1 MSSGLT
7 LSSAVDPAGRARQP
21 GHARQPRHAAPQRTG
36 VLGGGGHGDLS
47 GLDSLSLQF
56 GVVLHC
62 GLGTSSES
70 HKFDHR
76 TLRNVPRG

>member
-7 LSSAVDPAGRARQP
+7 LSSAVNPAGCAQQP
-21 GHARQPRHAAPQRTG
+21 GHARQPRHAAPQRT

-56 GVVLHC
+56 GVVLYC

-70 HKFDHR
+70 HTFDHR
-76 TLRNVPRG
+76 TLRNVTQG

>member
-1 MSSGLT
+1 MSLGLT
-7 LSSAVDPAGRARQP
+7 LPSAVVNSAGRARQP
-21 GHARQPRHAAPQRTG
+21 RHALPQRTG
-36 VLGGGGHGDLS
+36 VLGGGGRGGLS

-70 HKFDHR
+70 HSFYRR
-76 TLRNVPRG
+76 TLRNVTQG